1 MGLIVTPTFSRADM
15 SAIRLTEIYISAGI
29 IPLNQA
35 AAARLA
41 ASNVEV
47 NQKMV
52 NLSVQGQVTGKS
64 NSFTVGFVV
73 GKGAQGK
80 GGTFLIRAVGP
91 SLRQFG
97 VANPLS
103 DPILKVHYASG
114 GIATQQDD
122 WGTNTPVE
130 SMRFWENATGAFPL
144 EKQSLDSAIAIT
156 LAEGAY
162 TISVEGWGGASGTVQ
177 VEVYEYSMEQGENIL
192 YPPSTGK
199 G

>member
-1 MGLIVTPTFSRADM
+1 MGLIVTPTFSWADM

-52 NLSVQGQVTGKS
+52 NLSVQGQVNGKS

-114 GIATQQDD
+114 GIATEQDD
-122 WGTNTPVE
+122 WGTNMPVE

-144 EKQSLDSAIAIT
+144 EKQSLDAAIAIT

-177 VEVYEYSMEQGENIL
+177 VEVYEYSVEQGESIL
-192 YPPSTGK
+192 YPLSTVRG
-199 G
+199 